1 MDIVPPR
8 FQINRA
14 VVILRYKQPYIDWVR
29 RVGPDPIK
37 LTLEDAND
45 DSEAFL
51 VPTYESPVDA
61 IDCTEDAVK
70 WVEKRWRMFF
80 EHILGSWIIDESEW
94 PRQRTLK
101 MFREWFDVEYRSM
114 VWDLCHEPL
123 RIEEWDDEMDDELP
137 DAGAIL
143 H

>member
-29 RVGPDPIK
+29 RAGPDPIE

-51 VPTYESPVDA
+51 VPTYESPVA
-61 IDCTEDAVK
+61 QSIA
-70 WVEKRWRMFF
+70 
-80 EHILGSWIIDESEW
+80 
-94 PRQRTLK
+94 LK
-101 MFREWFDVEYRSM
+101 M
-114 VWDLCHEPL
+114 P
-123 RIEEWDDEMDDELP
+123 
-137 DAGAIL
+137 
-143 H
+143 